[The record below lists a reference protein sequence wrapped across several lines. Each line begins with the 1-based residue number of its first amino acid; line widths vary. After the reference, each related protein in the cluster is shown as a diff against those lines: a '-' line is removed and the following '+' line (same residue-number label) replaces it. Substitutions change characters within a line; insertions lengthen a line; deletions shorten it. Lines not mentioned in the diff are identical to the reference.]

1 MPFPTPACDDSYTEH
16 TAMAVNGPFLRQHIA
31 PPHHDVIIDGDE
43 LRMTI
48 GNIIQDEGADFFQ
61 RWRFEHREILSLA
74 SDLIKRPPEAFDMFD
89 FNRHNLHGHCSWPFP
104 GGFSLLLSR
113 SAYPVRPAAD
123 IGAKTAPN
131 PCHRDSSCDGR
142 VGSCIE
148 NRILGMPA
156 GRDLA

>member
-89 FNRHNLHGHCSWPFP
+89 FNRHNLSSSWRIRARSRPSTSRRSRLSSPSPSAPCSTRWE
-104 GGFSLLLSR
+104 SR
-113 SAYPVRPAAD
+113 RAMCPS
-123 IGAKTAPN
+123 
-131 PCHRDSSCDGR
+131 
-142 VGSCIE
+142 
-148 NRILGMPA
+148 
-156 GRDLA
+156 